1 VEPGSTAQPSG
12 WSRAPA
18 WRDTLGVLG
27 ATALSIA
34 LAAHFN
40 WSELLY
46 ALARHEERLQL
57 DELAIGMPVMLTG
70 LIWLAWRRNWQA
82 RREIRARELAE
93 SELARALAANREL
106 ATETL
111 RIQEADRKHLAR
123 EMHDE
128 LGQYLMAIKLDA
140 ALITEALPSG
150 PADALHG
157 TESIM
162 RTVDRLSAVVSRMIA
177 DLRPVALDELGF
189 VAAIEHNVEEWRQRL
204 PAISIRLL
212 CLGDLDRIEET
223 LSLSLYRLIQES
235 ITNVCKHANAS
246 QIDINLEARSGASGG
261 ELALT
266 VFDNG
271 RGMDLGAPTSGH
283 GLRGMRERVE
293 LAGGRFFIESKPAR
307 GLRLSACLPLALKP
321 T

>member
-1 VEPGSTAQPSG
+1 
-12 WSRAPA
+12 
-18 WRDTLGVLG
+18 
-27 ATALSIA
+27 
-34 LAAHFN
+34 
-40 WSELLY
+40 
-46 ALARHEERLQL
+46 
-57 DELAIGMPVMLTG
+57 M
-70 LIWLAWRRNWQA
+70 
-82 RREIRARELAE
+82 E

-140 ALITEALPSG
+140 ALITAALPSG
-150 PADALHG
+150 AADALHG

-177 DLRPVALDELGF
+177 GLRPVALDELGV
-189 VAAIEHNVEEWRQRL
+189 VAALEHNVEEWRQRL

-223 LSLSLYRLIQES
+223 LSLSLYRLIQKS

-246 QIDINLEARSGASGG
+246 QIEINLEAPGGVTGGG

-266 VFDNG
+266 VLDNG

-293 LAGGRFFIESKPAR
+293 LAGGRFFVESKPAH
-307 GLRLSACLPLALKP
+307 GLRLCARLPLALKP